1 MTIVIIIIRRASAWS
16 FYCKVH
22 GWYWYMQTTFGF
34 TISLLWRGGDQGCW
48 GLNASSLDEIWW
60 LKRHTDR
67 SPNSLQWQLGLP
79 DKLSVARKRVE
90 MDVIVRNTKLRRC
103 EGSPHWCFYSTGWE
117 RNRVLNSLRV
127 KSAVILT
134 RVTGNLLHLLLCK
147 VALNHFHWK
156 QMWSFCLCDWN
167 KQELCWETM
176 ALLACP
182 VCTVVI
188 NL

>member
-1 MTIVIIIIRRASAWS
+1 MILVILISRMSAWS
-16 FYCKVH
+16 FYFKAH

-67 SPNSLQWQLGLP
+67 SPNSLQRQLGLP
-79 DKLSVARKRVE
+79 DKLCLLQEIGLE

-103 EGSPHWCFYSTGWE
+103 GGSPHWCFYSAGLE
-117 RNRVLNSLRV
+117 SSRVLNSLTV
-127 KSAVILT
+127 KSAVIIT
-134 RVTGNLLHLLLCK
+134 RVTGNLWHLLLCK

-176 ALLACP
+176 AVLAFP
-182 VCTVVI
+182 VCSVVI
-188 NL
+188 DL